1 MNDDAQFSCTACHIE
16 VDEDAKETM
25 TACRACGRIHCHS
38 CIDEHGRCVECTEDD
53 VKETK

>member
-1 MNDDAQFSCTACHIE
+1 MNEDAQFSCTACHIE